1 MVNLNNLMYKLW
13 VYVKNVGMYVFLAYL
28 VDLIS
33 YAQGKD
39 WSQHHAQQ
47 ITVQWVSKHIP
58 STLLGEKYEL

>member
-13 VYVKNVGMYVFLAYL
+13 VYVKNDGMYVFLAYL

-39 WSQHHAQQ
+39 WSQQCSDSAPC
-47 ITVQWVSKHIP
+47 TVDHSAV
-58 STLLGEKYEL
+58 GEQTYIYSSW